1 MNNTLRLRVALVGCG
16 RIAQTHCGYLRQLP
30 QVELVGACDVNAAS
44 RESFTSRWQL
54 PSFADVDELLAAGQ
68 PHVVHVVTPPA
79 THARLAI
86 QLLDAGMHVLVEK
99 PMAMT
104 SVEADELLGLA
115 KSKGRTLA
123 VVSQRRFEDQH
134 EAVKR
139 VLDSGALGKLLLIEV
154 SCPYYRDQA
163 YYDSADWRGKIATD
177 GGAIM
182 NQGIHSV
189 DLMLWFAGPAR
200 TVQGKIATQTHRMEA
215 EDLALAIVAFESG
228 AFGTIMASTSIQP
241 GFTPCLNLYGEK
253 GTIKLEGASIVH
265 WTVPGVPKPDVGA
278 SPASAAVRG
287 HLLSS
292 HVMHQRQIL
301 DVLAAIEEQRPPRVS
316 GDDGR
321 RAVRLIEGLYLSS
334 KNGGLVI
341 L

>member
-1 MNNTLRLRVALVGCG
+1 MKTRGIAVIGSGSIADQHLGALREIPHAKVVGVFS
-16 RIAQTHCGYLRQLP
+16 R
-30 QVELVGACDVNAAS
+30 GADKARKMGE
-44 RESFTSRWQL
+44 REKCRWTTDYQ
-54 PSFADVDELLAAGQ
+54 ELLADPAVEIADIVTSSGSHAAITRAALQAGK
-68 PHVVHVVTPPA
+68 
-79 THARLAI
+79 
-86 QLLDAGMHVLVEK
+86 HVLVEK

-104 SVEADELLGLA
+104 SAEADELLALA
-115 KSKGRTLA
+115 KAKGRTLG

-134 EAVKR
+134 EAVKKL
-139 VLDSGALGKLLLIEV
+139 LDSGALGKLLLVEV
-154 SCPYYRDQA
+154 SCPYFRDQA

-189 DLMLWFAGPAR
+189 DLMLWFGGPAK

-215 EDLALAIVAFESG
+215 EDLALAIVTFESG

-253 GTIKLEGASIVH
+253 GTVKLEGATIAH
-265 WTVPGVPKPDVGA
+265 WTVPGIPKPEFGTA
-278 SPASAAVRG
+278 QASAAVRG

-292 HVMHQRQIL
+292 HVMHQRQIAEFL
-301 DVLAAIEEQRPPRVS
+301 SAIEEGRPPRVS
-316 GDDGR
+316 GEDGR
-321 RAVRLIEGLYLSS
+321 RAVKLIEGLYTSS
-334 KNGGLVI
+334 KSGGPVI

>member
-1 MNNTLRLRVALVGCG
+1 MKSRGIAVIGSGSIADQHLGALRDIPQAKLVGVFSRG
-16 RIAQTHCGYLRQLP
+16 ADKARKMGEREHCRWTTDYKDLLSDP
-30 QVELVGACDVNAAS
+30 AVELVDIVTSSGSHAS
-44 RESFTSRWQL
+44 IARDALQ
-54 PSFADVDELLAAGQ
+54 AGK
-68 PHVVHVVTPPA
+68 
-79 THARLAI
+79 
-86 QLLDAGMHVLVEK
+86 HVLVEK

-104 SVEADELLGLA
+104 SPEADELLALA
-115 KSKGRTLA
+115 KAKGLMLG

-134 EAVKR
+134 EAVKK
-139 VLDSGALGKLLLIEV
+139 VLDSGALGKLLLAEV
-154 SCPYYRDQA
+154 SCPYFRDQA

-189 DLMLWFAGPAR
+189 DLLLWFAGPAK

-215 EDLALAIVAFESG
+215 EDLALAIVTFENG

-253 GTIKLEGASIVH
+253 GTIKLDGASITH
-265 WTVPGVPKPDVGA
+265 WTVPGVPKPEFA
-278 SPASAAVRG
+278 TAQASAAVRG

-292 HVMHQRQIL
+292 HGMHQRQIL
-301 DVLAAIEEQRPPRVS
+301 DVLAAIEEKRPPRVS
-316 GDDGR
+316 GEDGR
-321 RAVRLIEGLYLSS
+321 RAVKLIEGLYASS
-334 KNGGLVI
+334 KSGGPVI